1 MGGKYHF
8 ILLSTGYFNYN
19 MSFQFFVIFKKD
31 MYFVY
36 ILFFLNILKSIFE
49 SLTYNFNFVK
59 LFFYEIWRWMVV
71 EF

>member
-1 MGGKYHF
+1 
-8 ILLSTGYFNYN
+8 